1 MSGTSNQFNAADYL
15 VHNQAKTNSTKSA
28 LIGSRTLTYGDLSDE
43 VARVAGGLRDLG
55 LHADDRIMLVMAD
68 DVELAVTILAAFHAG
83 LVAVPVSTMFGVG
96 ELAAVMN
103 DSGARAVVTTAE
115 FQAVTVESV
124 VQSPVVKHLVVTG
137 DTLPEVRNGVEIHTW
152 KSLVGRAIETTGTSE
167 DAWALWLYT
176 SGTTGSPK
184 AAMHRHANIRWV
196 YETYG
201 REVLGITSDDLCLSV
216 AKMFFAYGIGNSL
229 FFPLA
234 AGATSVLLPGRPTP
248 QSLAEV
254 LVRTR
259 PTLFFAVPT
268 FYASFVNSDLPSDV
282 AASVRLGVS
291 AGEALPALL
300 QEKVKS
306 RFGIDVIDGIGSTE
320 ALHIFLSNTPGD
332 IHPGTTGVP
341 VPGYQL
347 EIRMSR
353 DTSFKTVPQADF
365 FLSEVNRSLLAIGT
379 ALRRRGPSLRAPG
392 CRPGIPTC
400 ATRTV
405 TTIVSAGRTT
415 FSKQEASGCHPQ
427 KSKPDC

>member
-1 MSGTSNQFNAADYL
+1 M
-15 VHNQAKTNSTKSA
+15 
-28 LIGSRTLTYGDLSDE
+28 
-43 VARVAGGLRDLG
+43 
-55 LHADDRIMLVMAD
+55 
-68 DVELAVTILAAFHAG
+68 
-83 LVAVPVSTMFGVG
+83 
-96 ELAAVMN
+96 
-103 DSGARAVVTTAE
+103 
-115 FQAVTVESV
+115 
-124 VQSPVVKHLVVTG
+124 
-137 DTLPEVRNGVEIHTW
+137 
-152 KSLVGRAIETTGTSE
+152 
-167 DAWALWLYT
+167 LYT

-365 FLSEVNRSLLAIGT
+365 LSEVNRSLLAIGT

>member
-167 DAWALWLYT
+167 DAWHCAVHLGYHRLPQ
-176 SGTTGSPK
+176 S
-184 AAMHRHANIRWV
+184 RHAPARQHPMGVRNLRPR
-196 YETYG
+196 G
-201 REVLGITSDDLCLSV
+201 
-216 AKMFFAYGIGNSL
+216 
-229 FFPLA
+229 
-234 AGATSVLLPGRPTP
+234 AGYH
-248 QSLAEV
+248 
-254 LVRTR
+254 VRR
-259 PTLFFAVPT
+259 
-268 FYASFVNSDLPSDV
+268 
-282 AASVRLGVS
+282 
-291 AGEALPALL
+291 
-300 QEKVKS
+300 
-306 RFGIDVIDGIGSTE
+306 
-320 ALHIFLSNTPGD
+320 
-332 IHPGTTGVP
+332 P
-341 VPGYQL
+341 VP
-347 EIRMSR
+347 ICRK
-353 DTSFKTVPQADF
+353 DV
-365 FLSEVNRSLLAIGT
+365 
-379 ALRRRGPSLRAPG
+379 LRLRH
-392 CRPGIPTC
+392 R
-400 ATRTV
+400 
-405 TTIVSAGRTT
+405 
-415 FSKQEASGCHPQ
+415 E
-427 KSKPDC
+427 